1 MSGFDRYL
9 DTFFGDNFLSPSD
22 RILNRPPLVDVQ
34 ETEKAYI
41 MELELPGF
49 DEKDIEIHVD
59 KNKLTVE
66 SKKEE
71 QKNEEN
77 EQKYLIRE
85 RRLSSINRSFM
96 LPEDAN
102 PEEVSASFKNGIL
115 SLVVNK
121 RPETQKRV
129 IQISQA

>member
-1 MSGFDRYL
+1 M
-9 DTFFGDNFLSPSD
+9 
-22 RILNRPPLVDVQ
+22 
-34 ETEKAYI
+34 
-41 MELELPGF
+41 ELPGF
-49 DEKDIEIHVD
+49 DEKDIEINLD
-59 KNKLTVE
+59 NRKLTIE

-71 QKNEEN
+71 QKKEGD

-102 PEEVSASFKNGIL
+102 PEEISASFKNGIL

-121 RPETQKRV
+121 KAEAQKRV
-129 IQISQA
+129 IQISN